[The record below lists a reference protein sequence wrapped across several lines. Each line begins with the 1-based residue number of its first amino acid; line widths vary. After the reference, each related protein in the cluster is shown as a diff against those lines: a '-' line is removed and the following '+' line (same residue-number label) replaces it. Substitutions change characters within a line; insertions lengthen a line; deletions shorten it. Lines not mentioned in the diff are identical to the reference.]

1 MFGECMV
8 KEYLEKIRNELQEE
22 KFSIIEQ
29 VNSCNNEIK
38 EKKKFIEMLEDT
50 NDPNYEAFTPRETN
64 SFNKK
69 KIVELQEEEKAA
81 SEQLSKL
88 QDQLGE
94 IEYKIDEVSSVIRV
108 VKEDTDGIPKI
119 SYEDSYES
127 KIAVLQSVEADR
139 QRIARELHDSTTQNL
154 TALVHKVELCTK
166 LLDVDNVRC
175 RLELLTVEKTL
186 RETIEDTR
194 NLIYYLRPMSFD
206 DIGFDTTIERALDK
220 FSQSSSILCRYHVEG
235 ECYPIDSVVQITI
248 LRVIQEAC
256 NNAIKHGQASV
267 VDVTLVYDI
276 KKIRISIKDDGE
288 GFDTNSLSDIPRK
301 DNSGFGLSMMK
312 ERLYL
317 LSGKME
323 IQSSPKGG
331 CTILITIPV

>member
-1 MFGECMV
+1 MV

-69 KIVELQEEEKAA
+69 KIAELQEEEKAA

-154 TALVHKVELCTK
+154 TAGLCEHGKKV
-166 LLDVDNVRC
+166 
-175 RLELLTVEKTL
+175 
-186 RETIEDTR
+186 
-194 NLIYYLRPMSFD
+194 M
-206 DIGFDTTIERALDK
+206 
-220 FSQSSSILCRYHVEG
+220 
-235 ECYPIDSVVQITI
+235 VVG
-248 LRVIQEAC
+248 C
-256 NNAIKHGQASV
+256 
-267 VDVTLVYDI
+267 D
-276 KKIRISIKDDGE
+276 
-288 GFDTNSLSDIPRK
+288 
-301 DNSGFGLSMMK
+301 
-312 ERLYL
+312 
-317 LSGKME
+317 
-323 IQSSPKGG
+323 PKAA
-331 CTILITIPV
+331 